1 MCGNFDM
8 VTVNDMTT
16 AGHMEVSNAQAF
28 GNSWALG
35 QVCECNQPCYMLIRY
50 KPERPGLLWW
60 GERVIYRLKVDK

>member
-1 MCGNFDM
+1 MFVCLQGQFSGMCGNFDM

-35 QVCECNQPCYMLIRY
+35 QVRECNQACYIPIRY
-50 KPERPGLLWW
+50 QRS
-60 GERVIYRLKVDK
+60 RRQV